1 MDVKPQNI
9 FLDKRP
15 NSPSELD
22 KVTFKL
28 GDLGSAIRINGKVR
42 QITPDYSPPEVFME
56 TAKPYFDIFA
66 LGMMTYVLL
75 TRKIDRPDLNEMND
89 AIDCYVKG
97 KLNCVKNKVEKAK
110 TKLVNW
116 DIKVDPKIDPLLKSM
131 LSIDLMKRPTAR
143 EVIDMIKRIDP
154 MVCP

>member
-1 MDVKPQNI
+1 
-9 FLDKRP
+9 
-15 NSPSELD
+15 
-22 KVTFKL
+22 
-28 GDLGSAIRINGKVR
+28 
-42 QITPDYSPPEVFME
+42 
-56 TAKPYFDIFA
+56 
-66 LGMMTYVLL
+66 
-75 TRKIDRPDLNEMND
+75 MND

-131 LSIDLMKRPTAR
+131 LSIDPMKRPTTR

-154 MVCP
+154 IVCP